1 MNKETA
7 RAVVCLSSID
17 WDPIWTRKQQVMSR
31 LPQNYRVLYVEPPIT
46 LLSAFKD
53 KTLWF
58 KWTLWLK
65 GNRPWRENIWLYSPP
80 PVLPFGNKY
89 RWINKINQW
98 WQSLFIRRQIRK
110 LGLKQ
115 PWLWMY
121 LPGSVDIVD
130 RLEHSK
136 LIYDCVDEHSEYTGL
151 IDKQVVRS
159 MEAELCRRCDVV
171 FVTALGLYE
180 DKKGWNPRTYFI
192 PNAANL
198 ELFGKAQD
206 QATRVPPDLEQ
217 IPPPRLGFVGVIQD
231 WVDLDL
237 LAEVARL
244 RPNWSVVLVGP
255 VGAGIDVSAL
265 QALPNVYLLGR
276 REQKELPAYLKGF
289 DVCLN
294 TFKINDLT
302 RNVSPLKFY
311 EYLASGKPIVSVD
324 MPQVRN
330 FADVVKIASTPAE
343 TVAAVE
349 EILGSD
355 NEEQKARR
363 LARARENSWESRVK
377 QMLEIILRRQ

>member
-110 LGLKQ
+110 LGFKQ

>member
-1 MNKETA
+1 MNEERA

-31 LPQNYRVLYVEPPIT
+31 LPGEYRVLYVEPPIT

-53 KTLWF
+53 SSLWF
-58 KWTLWLK
+58 KWTLWWQ
-65 GNRPWRENIWLYSPP
+65 GSRSWRDNIWLYSPP

-89 RWINKINQW
+89 RLINKINQW
-98 WQSLFIRRQIRK
+98 WQSLFIKRQIKK
-110 LGLKQ
+110 LGLEN
-115 PWLWMY
+115 PWLWAY

-130 RLEHSK
+130 RLGHSQ

-151 IDKQVVRS
+151 IDKEMVRT

-180 DKKGWNPRTYFI
+180 DKKKWNSRTYFI

-198 ELFGKAQD
+198 ELFG
-206 QATRVPPDLEQ
+206 QALNPETRVPEDLER
-217 IPPPRLGFVGVIQD
+217 IPSPRLGFIGVIQD
-231 WVDLDL
+231 WVDLEL

-244 RPNWSVVLVGP
+244 RPNWSIVLVGP
-255 VGAGIDVSAL
+255 VGAGIDVSSL
-265 QALPNVYLLGR
+265 KSLPNLYLLGR
-276 REQKELPAYLKGF
+276 REQQELPAYLKGF

-294 TFKINDLT
+294 TFKINELT

-324 MPQVRN
+324 MLQVRN

-349 EILGSD
+349 EILNTDSKA
-355 NEEQKARR
+355 EQAKR
-363 LARARENSWESRVK
+363 LARARENSWESRVE